1 MPGPLTF
8 VMRMLALIVIGASPL
23 VAQDLSAKL
32 TVGDG
37 PVIVVRDRAALARAL
52 RPCARAPGCE
62 GIMIET
68 CDRCS
73 IVAERAGKGYS
84 LQLRTG
90 PPGPFY
96 IAMRA
101 DPANTAPFTLD
112 ETEAV
117 LATYVDDD
125 PARPNWYQWKKEDLP
140 E

>member
-1 MPGPLTF
+1 MIF
-8 VMRMLALIVIGASPL
+8 VMRMLTVSMVAWDAPAL
-23 VAQDLSAKL
+23 VAQDLSPKL
-32 TVGDG
+32 TVGES
-37 PVIVVRDRAALARAL
+37 PTVVVRDRVALTRAL

-84 LQLRTG
+84 LHLRTG

-96 IAMRA
+96 IAVRS
-101 DPANTAPFTLD
+101 DPANTAPFTLE

-117 LATYVDDD
+117 LATYLDNGQTEPD
-125 PARPNWYQWKKEDLP
+125 WYQWKEEDLP

>member
-1 MPGPLTF
+1 MVSMLTLSGP
-8 VMRMLALIVIGASPL
+8 ALM
-23 VAQDLSAKL
+23 AQDLSAKL

-52 RPCARAPGCE
+52 WPCARAPGCE

-73 IVAERAGKGYS
+73 IVAERIGKGYS

-96 IAMRA
+96 IATRT
-101 DPANTAPFTLD
+101 DPANTAPFTLE